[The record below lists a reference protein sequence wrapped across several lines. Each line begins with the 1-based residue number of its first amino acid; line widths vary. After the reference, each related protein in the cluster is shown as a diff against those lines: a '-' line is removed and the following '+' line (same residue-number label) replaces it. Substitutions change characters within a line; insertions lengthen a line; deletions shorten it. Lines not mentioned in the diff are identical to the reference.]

1 MHARRRISPQL
12 RELARLQCGVLT
24 REQALAYGLAPS
36 SLRRLVEDGSWQRI
50 SRGVFFAS
58 DWPVSWT
65 ANAWA
70 GVLIGGDFARIGG
83 LAAAHLHGLVD
94 DAPKVIDVLV
104 SPASRPRLD
113 GTWRF
118 VRESDGWRSPR
129 TIGSPPR
136 TTIDD
141 TVLDLIAE
149 SRDEAEVIGWITG
162 AVQNRLTTP
171 AHLRAALSRRSR
183 IPFRSAL
190 DAVINDT
197 AVGARSPLELRY
209 LRDVERA
216 HDLPS
221 GRRQVRRRRTECD
234 VWYEDYALL
243 VELDGRR
250 GHEGAGAF
258 RDMRRD
264 NSATTDGL
272 ATLRYGY
279 RDVFGSPC
287 EVAAQVAENLARRG
301 WPGPFGR
308 CQRCRRV
315 A

>member
-1 MHARRRISPQL
+1 M
-12 RELARLQCGVLT
+12 
-24 REQALAYGLAPS
+24 
-36 SLRRLVEDGSWQRI
+36 
-50 SRGVFFAS
+50 
-58 DWPVSWT
+58 
-65 ANAWA
+65 
-70 GVLIGGDFARIGG
+70 
-83 LAAAHLHGLVD
+83 
-94 DAPKVIDVLV
+94 
-104 SPASRPRLD
+104 
-113 GTWRF
+113 
-118 VRESDGWRSPR
+118 
-129 TIGSPPR
+129 
-136 TTIDD
+136 
-141 TVLDLIAE
+141 
-149 SRDEAEVIGWITG
+149 EV
-162 AVQNRLTTP
+162 
-171 AHLRAALSRRSR
+171 
-183 IPFRSAL
+183 
-190 DAVINDT
+190 
-197 AVGARSPLELRY
+197 RY

-216 HDLPS
+216 HGLPD

-234 VWYEDYALL
+234 VWYEEYGLL

-250 GHEGAGAF
+250 GHEGGGAF